1 VAKKPNQL
9 VVSKTEIGAR
19 VRLLRQQQGLTQV
32 ELAARLD
39 MTQSNLS
46 AIERGARGVTVHQ
59 VVRIAKALRAS
70 TDEILL
76 HGEAPEP
83 TRRPKKRLMKRL
95 QRIEEL
101 PDRDQRI
108 VLQLLEGLVMRHQE
122 RALRRPK
129 HEKPSAPDK
138 PHKDSKIA

>member
-9 VVSKTEIGAR
+9 VVSKKDIGLR

-32 ELAARLD
+32 ELAKRLD

-59 VVRIAKALRAS
+59 VVRLALALRAS

-76 HGEAPEP
+76 ADKAPVPEP
-83 TRRPKKRLMKRL
+83 RPSKRLMKRL
-95 QRIEEL
+95 QRIVEL
-101 PDRDQRI
+101 PDRDRRI
-108 VLQLLEGLVMRHQE
+108 ILQLLDGFVTHQQE
-122 RALRRPK
+122 KLLRR
-129 HEKPSAPDK
+129 SAK
-138 PHKDSKIA
+138 NHQDSKVA

>member
-1 VAKKPNQL
+1 MAKKPNQL
-9 VVSKTEIGAR
+9 VVSKKDIGLR
-19 VRLLRQQQGLTQV
+19 LKLLRQQQGLTQV
-32 ELAARLD
+32 ELAERLE

-59 VVRIAKALRAS
+59 VVRIAAALRAS

-76 HGEAPEP
+76 ADKAPKPEH
-83 TRRPKKRLMKRL
+83 RPKKRLMKRL

-108 VLQLLEGLVMRHQE
+108 VLQLLEGRLMRHQDKLARRTAKPE
-122 RALRRPK
+122 ASTTGRA
-129 HEKPSAPDK
+129 
-138 PHKDSKIA
+138 HKDSKVA